1 MRRLSVKSTL
11 FKSVGYYMDDK
22 ILEVEFRETGEVWQ
36 YHAFPQLA
44 YKKFVNSFS
53 LDDFFISRIKNK
65 YKEVRADNTTVKD
78 DKVTNS

>member
-11 FKSVGYYMDDK
+11 FKSVGYYMDEK

-36 YHAFPQLA
+36 FHAFPQLA

-65 YKEVRADNTTVKD
+65 YKEIQADSIAPKS
-78 DKVTNS
+78 DKVTGS

>member
-11 FKSVGYYMDDK
+11 FKSVGYYMEEK

-65 YKEVRADNTTVKD
+65 YKEVQVDNTAAKTD
-78 DKVTNS
+78 TLTGN

>member
-1 MRRLSVKSTL
+1 MRRLGVKSTL
-11 FKSVGYYMDDK
+11 FKSVGYYMEEK

-65 YKEVRADNTTVKD
+65 YKEVQVSNTSAKD
-78 DKVTNS
+78 DKLPTN

>member
-1 MRRLSVKSTL
+1 ME
-11 FKSVGYYMDDK
+11 DK

-36 YHAFPQLA
+36 YLAFPQLA

-65 YKEVRADNTTVKD
+65 YKEVQVNTTTPKD
-78 DKVTNS
+78 DTLTTN

>member
-11 FKSVGYYMDDK
+11 FKSVGYYMDEK

-65 YKEVRADNTTVKD
+65 YKEVQVDNTTTKTN
-78 DKVTNS
+78 KVTGN